1 VGSLN
6 LKIIAFNDFH
16 GHLAPPSGNGGLVNV
31 SVLSDGGIQTV
42 AAGGAAFF
50 AKVIADLR
58 AATPHSVVVSA
69 GDLIGGTPLLSKA
82 FADEPTLTVMDAIG
96 LDIAGVGNHEF
107 DEGLDELL
115 RLQSGRCRAQGCF
128 DAGVAFQMPRFQF
141 IGANVQRLDGGY
153 PLARYAVKTYEG
165 TKVAFV
171 GMTLEGTA
179 GVLAP
184 KGSAG
189 LRFLNEVETVNR
201 LVPELRAQGIR
212 AVVVILHEGG
222 VQTTTA
228 PLFNGCAGLS
238 GPIVRIVN
246 ALDPEVDLVVSGHTH
261 AAYNCQCFGDGG
273 CAAPTPAA
281 TGGRRVTSALAF
293 GRLVSDI
300 DLTLDRNSGDVVGI
314 RSTNRVVER
323 DAGLPSVAAL
333 IDTYSSNSEAVRGR
347 RVGSISQTLSAQ
359 AADAGEV
366 PLGLVIADAQ
376 LEATRTEGAVAAFMN
391 SGGVRA
397 DIVFRDAGIATSAV
411 TYEDLFNAQPFGNL
425 LVTMTLTGAQL
436 MELLNQQFS
445 PTRTRILQ
453 VSTGFSFT
461 WALSG
466 DAGMRIDRT
475 SVRLN
480 GIPLA
485 DDATY
490 RVTVNNFMAA
500 GGDNYAVLTQGTN
513 RVLGPVDLDALEA
526 FFADAGVV
534 AAPTPGRIR
543 VIPTLP

>member
-1 VGSLN
+1 
-6 LKIIAFNDFH
+6 
-16 GHLAPPSGNGGLVNV
+16 
-31 SVLSDGGIQTV
+31 
-42 AAGGAAFF
+42 
-50 AKVIADLR
+50 
-58 AATPHSVVVSA
+58 
-69 GDLIGGTPLLSKA
+69 
-82 FADEPTLTVMDAIG
+82 
-96 LDIAGVGNHEF
+96 
-107 DEGLDELL
+107 
-115 RLQSGRCRAQGCF
+115 
-128 DAGVAFQMPRFQF
+128 
-141 IGANVQRLDGGY
+141 
-153 PLARYAVKTYEG
+153 
-165 TKVAFV
+165 
-171 GMTLEGTA
+171 
-179 GVLAP
+179 
-184 KGSAG
+184 
-189 LRFLNEVETVNR
+189 
-201 LVPELRAQGIR
+201 
-212 AVVVILHEGG
+212 
-222 VQTTTA
+222 
-228 PLFNGCAGLS
+228 
-238 GPIVRIVN
+238 
-246 ALDPEVDLVVSGHTH
+246 
-261 AAYNCQCFGDGG
+261 
-273 CAAPTPAA
+273 
-281 TGGRRVTSALAF
+281 
-293 GRLVSDI
+293 
-300 DLTLDRNSGDVVGI
+300 
-314 RSTNRVVER
+314 VVER